1 MERNPMPIPKPPPT
15 WGEKQIEV
23 ARRRTLLNYHVPTSP
38 HSFVDW
44 HRTLVIVPHIAT
56 KVEDL
61 LPIAAN
67 SALLATPPVSD
78 LEILYTRILTL
89 YNARLAYI
97 QAEGAR
103 RMSMWADWWHE
114 TSKPSPHCNE
124 AEVNACISTIAF
136 LEDDYLKRKVEF
148 VAEIH
153 ALLEPGD
160 KARADAV
167 LEDLEI
173 LYPVLKD
180 TGFLK
185 RVMEGDGGAF
195 VGLRGKLPQV

>member
-1 MERNPMPIPKPPPT
+1 
-15 WGEKQIEV
+15 
-23 ARRRTLLNYHVPTSP
+23 
-38 HSFVDW
+38 
-44 HRTLVIVPHIAT
+44 
-56 KVEDL
+56 
-61 LPIAAN
+61 
-67 SALLATPPVSD
+67 
-78 LEILYTRILTL
+78 
-89 YNARLAYI
+89 
-97 QAEGAR
+97 
-103 RMSMWADWWHE
+103 MSMWADWWHE